1 MVSSSIYFK
10 TISIYAHIIQLEFTI
25 TLVNPP
31 AVCSVTLATG
41 TLCDRIRILDCRQD
55 NFNAFVYLY
64 RIRIE

>member
-41 TLCDRIRILDCRQD
+41 TLCDRIR
-55 NFNAFVYLY
+55 YLIAA
-64 RIRIE
+64 RTTITHLFTSIE